1 MVGRQPQIARFQS
14 QSPPEQVFASGI
26 LLSPHKRD
34 SQSHQ
39 AVNVVRIQFDQSLQD
54 GDGLLKLAHFAAGH
68 SEIEQH
74 IRIARRFPV
83 QCPEQRDGVGDAVG
97 PQHCEGTAF
106 GVPKVWLLRPFHVNC
121 LCLIVAD
128 DSGFAPEGGELPC
141 EELGHLVRECGTA
154 DVCGLQANQVQVE
167 C

>member
-14 QSPPEQVFASGI
+14 QSPPEQVFAPGI

-97 PQHCEGTAF
+97 LGTARSL
-106 GVPKVWLLRPFHVNC
+106 PPFSATC
-121 LCLIVAD
+121 
-128 DSGFAPEGGELPC
+128 
-141 EELGHLVRECGTA
+141 
-154 DVCGLQANQVQVE
+154 
-167 C
+167 